1 MTQSIAFFKPY
12 EVLCQFTDLEG
23 RKTLKDFIDLP
34 GIYSAGRL
42 DYRSEGLLILS
53 NDGTLIHR
61 LTDPIYEHPKT
72 YYVQVEGI
80 VTPEA
85 VSTLMNSIV
94 LPDLQGK
101 LAYAEI
107 IPEPNL
113 PARSKAVRLYHPT
126 TWLKIILREGKKH
139 QVRRMTATRSPHAA
153 VGSLCDWRPRIG
165 EFEPWRMAQAKIRR
179 NIHADVEIQV
189 ESPDEGRA

>member
-139 QVRRMTATRSPHAA
+139 QVRRMTAALGLPTLRLVRYAIGDLELGNLNP
-153 VGSLCDWRPRIG
+153 GEWRKLKS
-165 EFEPWRMAQAKIRR
+165 E
-179 NIHADVEIQV
+179 EI
-189 ESPDEGRA
+189 SMLMSKSR